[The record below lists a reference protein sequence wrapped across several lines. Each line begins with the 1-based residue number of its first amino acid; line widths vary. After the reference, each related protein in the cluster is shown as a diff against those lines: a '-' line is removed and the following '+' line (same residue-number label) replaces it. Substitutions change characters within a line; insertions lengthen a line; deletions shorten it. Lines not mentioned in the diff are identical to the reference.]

1 MMTLHGVI
9 SVKEFKATAEKIS
22 LKNTQ
27 LRNEVNILRLL
38 LLGRSSKVLTK
49 YGSK

>member
-1 MMTLHGVI
+1 MLTLHGVI

-22 LKNTQ
+22 PKNTQ
-27 LRNEVNILRLL
+27 LRVKVNILRLL
-38 LLGRSSKVLTK
+38 LLGRISKLLTK